1 MCDRVMA
8 ELRTEPLPR
17 VVDDLMTEDLIALG
31 PDDRVG
37 RARDLMLALGVH
49 ALPILDEERT
59 VGIVTS
65 TDLVDDWPEDTEL
78 AVVMSTVLLVID
90 RSAELAEAAETM
102 LAHHVHHLVVMDS
115 SETVG
120 LVSSFDLL
128 RALTATARSR

>member
-1 MCDRVMA
+1 
-8 ELRTEPLPR
+8 
-17 VVDDLMTEDLIALG
+17 MTEDLIALG

-49 ALPILDEERT
+49 ALPILDEDRT

-78 AVVMSTVLLVID
+78 AAVMSTVLLVVD
-90 RSAELAEAAETM
+90 RAADLAEAAETM
-102 LAHHVHHLVVMDS
+102 LAHHVHHLVVMDGT
-115 SETVG
+115 ETVG

-128 RALTATARSR
+128 RALAADARSR